1 MALGQLPSAM
11 RDIEE
16 IIRDG
21 MDFERERARGRLGYS
36 LVPLLVF
43 LSDTANIAR
52 GQERQAI
59 MDALPQLGAHKNDAA
74 WNAGFKAA
82 MNAVTRLLIERSVA
96 P

>member
-1 MALGQLPSAM
+1 M
-11 RDIEE
+11 RDIED
-16 IIRDG
+16 IIRDS

-36 LVPLLVF
+36 LLPLFVF
-43 LSDTANIAR
+43 LSDAANIAR

-59 MDALPQLGAHKNDAA
+59 LDALPRLGDRKNDAA